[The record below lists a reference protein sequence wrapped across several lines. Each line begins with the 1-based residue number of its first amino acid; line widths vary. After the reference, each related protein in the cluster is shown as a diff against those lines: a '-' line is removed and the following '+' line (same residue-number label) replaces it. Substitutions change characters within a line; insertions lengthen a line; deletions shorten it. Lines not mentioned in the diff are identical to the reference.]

1 MNRKQ
6 RRVSTRF
13 GPETRFKL
21 KPSPAAPFRALLE
34 GEFERL
40 KVRLLRERL
49 ARTNA
54 PSHNAPLRCAANDAA
69 ALAWVTGFPLLFF
82 PLLFEEKAR
91 AALLQAQRQD
101 RVRERSREL
110 LEV

>member
-6 RRVSTRF
+6 RRVTTRF
-13 GPETRFKL
+13 GPETRFEL
-21 KPSPAAPFRALLE
+21 KPAPAAPFRALLE
-34 GEFERL
+34 SEFDRL

-54 PSHNAPLRCAANDAA
+54 PSLNAPLRRAASDAA

-91 AALLQAQRQD
+91 AALVQAQRQD